1 MLTDRSDY
9 PTELWRLRVRR
20 LLACLVILAVA
31 AGNAAQ
37 SPQSSDPQQIFR
49 TGVDLVRLDVSVLDK
64 NRQPIHGLRAE
75 DFTVLEDGKPQ
86 PVVAFAA
93 VDIPSPPPVAAVWM
107 REVGSDVATN
117 QLDLRRIVV
126 ILMDDGMTSPDDGAP
141 KTARQIARGVVE
153 RLGPNDL
160 AAVVFT
166 LSGKP
171 QNFTSDRRQL
181 IAAVD
186 SFTPKASPVAGRMTA
201 AAPNARPGQLG
212 PPLGG
217 PPLGCKMPGG
227 GENCLTRTL
236 KLVASALEN
245 TPVGRKTIV
254 LISSG
259 YPYNFTMENLE
270 APMDMDDLQR
280 TFRQLQSANVN
291 VYPFDPRGLT
301 SDGIIS
307 DTIDSLRT
315 FADHTGGR
323 ATVATNTPWEQ
334 VPQVFLENSSYY
346 LLGIRPAAGKSNG
359 FRRVRIQ
366 VARPGADVRSR
377 AGYFAAAPARAR
389 TKEPPTE
396 LEKAFAGALPSG
408 SLPLDVSVAPFAA
421 ADGKQGVVV
430 VTTGVRRP
438 VRDATTVEK
447 LDVRTAAFTVGETK
461 ERASHRQGAEI
472 TLRPN
477 ASGERRVELYSRLA
491 LKPGRY
497 EIRSAA
503 ETSGSAGGVFTQLE
517 VPDFSKARL
526 SLSGLVLGF
535 ARSGDTDGLADL
547 LPIVPTAARAF
558 PRSGQI
564 AAFVRVYQG
573 GKDAP
578 VPVQMHVRIVDA
590 ATQAIVDESMVLDP
604 TRFGS
609 RRAADCPFQLPL
621 SKLGDGEYLL
631 TIEAAAGKNTARRE
645 VRFAVRS
652 D

>member
-1 MLTDRSDY
+1 M
-9 PTELWRLRVRR
+9 RR
-20 LLACLVILAVA
+20 PLAFLLAVLAA
-31 AGNAAQ
+31 AHTGAQ
-37 SPQSSDPQQIFR
+37 SPQPPDPQTIFR

-75 DFTVLEDGKPQ
+75 DFTVLADGQPQ

-93 VDIPSPPPVAAVWM
+93 VDIPSPPPVAAGWM
-107 REVGSDVATN
+107 REVGSDVVTN

-126 ILMDDGMTSPDDGAP
+126 ILMDDGMSAPDDGVPNAA
-141 KTARQIARGVVE
+141 KQIARGVIE

-166 LSGKP
+166 LPGKA
-171 QNFTSDRRQL
+171 QNFTTDRRLL
-181 IAAVD
+181 IAAAD
-186 SFTPKASPVAGRMTA
+186 SFSPRATIEAGRFTA
-201 AAPNARPGQLG
+201 AAPNPRGTQVG
-212 PPLGG
+212 PPLSGA
-217 PPLGCKMPGG
+217 PLGCLMPGG
-227 GENCLTRTL
+227 GGNCLTTTL
-236 KLVASALEN
+236 KTVAAALEN

-259 YPYNFTMENLE
+259 VPYKFTMENLD
-270 APMDMDDLQR
+270 AANDINDLRRTFSQLQR
-280 TFRQLQSANVN
+280 ANVN

-301 SDGIIS
+301 QEGIMS
-307 DTIDSLRT
+307 ERIDSLRM
-315 FADHTGGR
+315 FAENTGGH

-334 VPQVFLENSSYY
+334 VAQVFLENSSYY
-346 LLGIRPAAGKSNG
+346 LLGIRPAGGKSNG
-359 FRRVRIQ
+359 FRRVKIQ
-366 VARPGADVRSR
+366 VKRPDAEVRSR
-377 AGYFAAAPARAR
+377 AGYFATAPARAR
-389 TKEPPTE
+389 AKEPPTE

-408 SLPLDVSVAPFAA
+408 NLPVDVSVAPFAA

-447 LDVRTAAFTVGETK
+447 LDVRTAAFNVGDTK

-477 ASGERRVELYSRLA
+477 ATGERRVELYSRLA

-535 ARSGDTDGLADL
+535 ARNGDTDGLADL

-558 PRSGQI
+558 PRSAQI

-578 VPVQMHVRIVDA
+578 VPVQMHLRIVDA
-590 ATQAIVDESMVLDP
+590 NTQATVDESIVLEP
-604 TRFGS
+604 PRFGP

-621 SKLGDGEYLL
+621 SRLGEGEYLL
-631 TIEAAAGKNTARRE
+631 TIEAAAGKNTARRD
-645 VRFAVRS
+645 VRFRVVG

>member
-1 MLTDRSDY
+1 MVAVVT
-9 PTELWRLRVRR
+9 
-20 LLACLVILAVA
+20 LA
-31 AGNAAQ
+31 AAQ
-37 SPQSSDPQQIFR
+37 ASDPQPIFR

-64 NRQPIHGLRAE
+64 SRQPIHGLRAE
-75 DFTVLEDGKPQ
+75 DFTVLENGKPQ

-93 VDIPSPPPVAAVWM
+93 VDIPSPPPVAAEWM
-107 REVGSDVATN
+107 RAVGSDVATN

-126 ILMDDGMTSPDDGAP
+126 ILMDDGMTTPDDGAP
-141 KTARQIARGVVE
+141 TTARQIARGVVE

-166 LSGKP
+166 FSGKA

-181 IAAVD
+181 IAAVE
-186 SFTPKASPVAGRMTA
+186 SFTPKASPVASRMGA
-201 AAPNARPGQLG
+201 AAPNARTPQ
-212 PPLGG
+212 LGG
-217 PPLGCKMPGG
+217 PVGGPSLGCVMPGG

-236 KLVASALEN
+236 KLVAGALED

-259 YPYNFTMENLE
+259 YPYKFTMENLE
-270 APMDMDDLQR
+270 AASDMNDLQT

-301 SDGIIS
+301 AEGIMSDR
-307 DTIDSLRT
+307 IDSLHT

-346 LLGIRPAAGKSNG
+346 LLGIRPAEGKSNG
-359 FRRVRIQ
+359 FRRVKIQ
-366 VARPGADVRSR
+366 VERPGADVRSR
-377 AGYFAAAPARAR
+377 AGYFVAAPARASA
-389 TKEPPTE
+389 KEPPTE
-396 LEKAFAGALPSG
+396 LEKAFAGALPAG
-408 SLPLDVSVAPFAA
+408 NLPLDLSVAPFASS
-421 ADGKQGVVV
+421 DGKRGVVI

-438 VRDATTVEK
+438 AGNTTTVEK

-461 ERASHRQGAEI
+461 ERAAHRQTAEM
-472 TLRPN
+472 TLRPH
-477 ASGERRVELYSRLA
+477 ATGERRVEVYSRLA

-497 EIRSAA
+497 EVRSAA
-503 ETSGSAGGVFTQLE
+503 ETPGSAGGVFIQTE
-517 VPDFSKARL
+517 IPDFSKTRL
-526 SLSGLVLGF
+526 SLSGLVMGS
-535 ARSGDTDGLADL
+535 ARSGDQDGLADL

-558 PRSGQI
+558 PRSGQV

-578 VPVQMHVRIVDA
+578 APVQVRLRIVDA
-590 ATQAIVDESMVLDP
+590 ATQAVVDESMVLEP
-604 TRFGS
+604 ARFGP
-609 RRAADCPFQLPL
+609 RRAADCPFPLPL
-621 SKLGDGEYLL
+621 SKLGEGEYLL
-631 TIEAAAGKNTARRE
+631 TIEAAAGKNSARRE
-645 VRFAVRS
+645 VRFRVNS

>member
-1 MLTDRSDY
+1 M
-9 PTELWRLRVRR
+9 RR
-20 LLACLVILAVA
+20 LLACLFMLAAA

-37 SPQSSDPQQIFR
+37 PPQSPDPQPIFR

-75 DFTVLEDGKPQ
+75 DFTVLENGMPQ

-93 VDIPSPPPVAAVWM
+93 VDISSPPPVAAEWM
-107 REVGSDVATN
+107 RQVGSDVATN
-117 QLDLRRIVV
+117 RLDLRRIVV
-126 ILMDDGMTSPDDGAP
+126 IIMDDGMTSADDGAP
-141 KTARQIARGVVE
+141 KTARQIARDVVE

-166 LSGKP
+166 FSGKA

-186 SFTPKASPVAGRMTA
+186 SFTPKASLVAGRMTA

-212 PPLGG
+212 PPVGG
-217 PPLGCKMPGG
+217 PPLGCVMPGG

-236 KLVASALEN
+236 KLVASALEE
-245 TPVGRKTIV
+245 TPVGRKTLV

-259 YPYNFTMENLE
+259 YPYSFTMENLE
-270 APMDMDDLQR
+270 AASDINDLQR
-280 TFRQLQSANVN
+280 TFRQLQRANVN

-301 SDGIIS
+301 ADGIIS
-307 DTIDSLRT
+307 DRIDSLHT

-323 ATVATNTPWEQ
+323 ATVATNTPWEH
-334 VPQVFLENSSYY
+334 VAQVFLENSSYY
-346 LLGIRPAAGKSNG
+346 LLGIRPADGKSNG
-359 FRRVRIQ
+359 FRRVKIQ
-366 VARPGADVRSR
+366 VARPGAEVRSR
-377 AGYFAAAPARAR
+377 AGYFVAAPARTGA
-389 TKEPPTE
+389 KEPPTE

-408 SLPLDVSVAPFAA
+408 SLPVDVAVAPFAA

-430 VTTGVRRP
+430 VTTGIRRP
-438 VRDATTVEK
+438 VRDATTLEK
-447 LDVRTAAFTVGETK
+447 LDVRTAAFNVGETK
-461 ERASHRQGAEI
+461 ERAAHRQTAEI
-472 TLRPN
+472 TLRPH
-477 ASGERRVELYSRLA
+477 AAGERRVEVYSRLT

-503 ETSGSAGGVFTQLE
+503 ETPGSAGGVFTQLE

-535 ARSGDTDGLADL
+535 ARVSEADGLADL
-547 LPIVPTAARAF
+547 VPIVPTAARAF

-578 VPVQMHVRIVDA
+578 VPVQMRLRVVDA
-590 ATQAIVDESMVLDP
+590 ATQAVVDESMVLEP
-604 TRFGS
+604 ARFGP

-621 SKLGDGEYLL
+621 SKLGEGEYLL
-631 TIEAAAGKNTARRE
+631 TVESAAGKNTARRE
-645 VRFAVRS
+645 VRFSVRGE
-652 D
+652 